1 MFAFAHNQFVS
12 QLANVLLASL
22 LLRVAR

>member
-1 MFAFAHNQFVS
+1 MFAFIRNHFVS
-12 QLANVLLASL
+12 YPANVLLASL